1 MRRAVPVQRAI
12 LLLCYC
18 AFVISPGCSTK
29 RDPSDLL
36 APNEVGTIVV
46 QATLIVGQR
55 FPRVTLSRT
64 LSPDQAYD
72 EDAAAL
78 PGADVRIFAGSNGEI
93 TYYDNDDGTY
103 LAFDH
108 FNIPFEVQ
116 PHTEYRLVVHAA
128 DGRVVT
134 ATTTTPDSFSVRDW
148 FLLEDP
154 SLEIRRRLATFSD
167 YPTQPESLYF
177 DPANQLIYQDGLLEA
192 RFDRVDAAAYVV
204 GIESLDSNSP
214 FVIDADFLSEE
225 DLAQFQRLTSSPP
238 LAADL
243 GFLRLPWFA
252 IFYEGRY
259 RIRIYA
265 VDRNWYDLVRSVPG
279 LGGTNA
285 GFGGNVGDA
294 FERPI
299 FHVEGGIGLFASGSM
314 SEIGFMIHP
323 KP

>member
-1 MRRAVPVQRAI
+1 MMRANSSRRI
-12 LLLCYC
+12 FFLLCC
-18 AFVISPGCSTK
+18 LVFVLPSGCSTK

-36 APNEVGTIVV
+36 APSEVGTIVV
-46 QATLIVGQR
+46 QATLIVGQN
-55 FPRVTLSRT
+55 FPKVTLART
-64 LSPDQAYD
+64 GSPDQPYD

-78 PGADVRIFAGSNGEI
+78 PGADVRIFTGSNGEI
-93 TYYDNDDGTY
+93 TYFDNDDGTY
-103 LAFDH
+103 VAFDH
-108 FNIPFEVQ
+108 VNVPSQVQ
-116 PHTEYRLVVHAA
+116 PHTEYRLVVRAA
-128 DGRVVT
+128 DGRTVT
-134 ATTTTPDSFSVRDW
+134 ASTTTPDSFSVRDW
-148 FLLEDP
+148 LLLEDP
-154 SLEIRRRLATFSD
+154 SLEVRRPLATFAD
-167 YPTQPESLYF
+167 YPAHPESLYF

-204 GIESLDSNSP
+204 GIESLDNGSP

-243 GFLRLPWFA
+243 SFLRLPWFA
-252 IFYEGRY
+252 IFFEGRY

-265 VDRNWYDLVRSVPG
+265 VDRNWYDLARSVPS
-279 LGGTNA
+279 LGGTNV

-299 FHVEGGIGLFASGSM
+299 FHVEGGIGVFGSGSM

>member
-1 MRRAVPVQRAI
+1 MRRTVLVPRAV
-12 LLLCYC
+12 LLLCCC
-18 AFVISPGCSTK
+18 AFLISSGCSTK

-46 QATLIVGQR
+46 QATLVVGQN
-55 FPRVTLSRT
+55 FPKVTLSQT
-64 LSPDQAYD
+64 LSPDQPYD

-78 PGADVRIFAGSNGEI
+78 SGADVRIFTGANGEI
-93 TYYDNDDGTY
+93 GYGEFESGTY
-103 LAFDH
+103 LPVGG
-108 FNIPFEVQ
+108 NIANRIQ
-116 PHTEYRLVVHAA
+116 PHTEYRLVVRAA
-128 DGRVVT
+128 DGRTVT

-148 FLLEDP
+148 LLLEDP

-167 YPTQPESLYF
+167 YPTQPDSLYF

-204 GIESLDSNSP
+204 GIESLDNGSP

-243 GFLRLPWFA
+243 SFLRLPWFA

-265 VDRNWYDLVRSVPG
+265 VDRNWYDLVRSVPT

>member
-1 MRRAVPVQRAI
+1 MRRAVLVPRAV
-12 LLLCYC
+12 LFLCCFAFAISLGC
-18 AFVISPGCSTK
+18 AK
-29 RDPSDLL
+29 RDLSDLL

-46 QATLIVGQR
+46 QATLVVGER
-55 FPRVTLSRT
+55 FPRVTLSQT
-64 LSPDQAYD
+64 LSPDRPYD

-78 PGADVRIFAGSNGEI
+78 PGADVRIFTSTNGEVRYSEYSNGK
-93 TYYDNDDGTY
+93 YDATSFTGV
-103 LAFDH
+103 
-108 FNIPFEVQ
+108 PSPEVQ
-116 PHTEYRLVVHAA
+116 PHTEYRLVVRAA
-128 DGRVVT
+128 DGRTVT

-148 FLLEDP
+148 LLLEDP

-167 YPTQPESLYF
+167 YPNRPDSLYF
-177 DPANQLIYQDGLLEA
+177 DPKNQLIYQDGLLEA
-192 RFDRVDAAAYVV
+192 RFDRVGAAAYVV
-204 GIESLDSNSP
+204 GLESLDNGSP
-214 FVIDADFLSEE
+214 FVIEADFLSEE

-243 GFLRLPWFA
+243 SFIRLPWFA

-265 VDRNWYDLVRSVPG
+265 VDRNWYDLVRSVPT

-294 FERPI
+294 FERPL
-299 FHVEGGIGLFASGSM
+299 FHVEGGIGLFGSGSM

>member
-1 MRRAVPVQRAI
+1 MGRAVLVQRAVLI
-12 LLLCYC
+12 LCC
-18 AFVISPGCSTK
+18 FAFAISSGCSTK

-46 QATLIVGQR
+46 QATLVVGQD
-55 FPRVTLSRT
+55 FPKVTLSRT
-64 LSPDQAYD
+64 LSPDQPYD

-78 PGADVRIFAGSNGEI
+78 PGADVRIFTGASGEVE
-93 TYYDNDDGTY
+93 YYDVGNGLYRT
-103 LAFDH
+103 FSG
-108 FNIPFEVQ
+108 NIPNEVQ
-116 PHTEYRLVVHAA
+116 PHTEYRLVVRAA
-128 DGRVVT
+128 DGRIVT

-148 FLLEDP
+148 LLLEDP
-154 SLEIRRRLATFSD
+154 SLEIRRRLATFAD
-167 YPTQPESLYF
+167 YQTQPDSLYF

-204 GIESLDSNSP
+204 GIESLDNNSP
-214 FVIDADFLSEE
+214 FVIDADYLSEE

-243 GFLRLPWFA
+243 SFLRLPWFA
-252 IFYEGRY
+252 IFFEGRY

-265 VDRNWYDLVRSVPG
+265 VDRNWYDLVRSVPS
-279 LGGTNA
+279 LGGTNV

-299 FHVEGGIGLFASGSM
+299 FHVEGGIGLFGSGSM
-314 SEIGFMIHP
+314 SEIGFMVHP

>member
-1 MRRAVPVQRAI
+1 MRRAVLVPRAV
-12 LLLCYC
+12 LLLCCFAFAISLGC
-18 AFVISPGCSTK
+18 AK
-29 RDPSDLL
+29 RDLSDLL

-46 QATLIVGQR
+46 QATLVVGER
-55 FPRVTLSRT
+55 FPRVTLSQT
-64 LSPDQAYD
+64 LSPDRPYD

-78 PGADVRIFAGSNGEI
+78 PGADVRIFTSTNGEVRYSEYSNGK
-93 TYYDNDDGTY
+93 YDATSFTGV
-103 LAFDH
+103 
-108 FNIPFEVQ
+108 PSPEVQ
-116 PHTEYRLVVHAA
+116 PHTEYRLVVRAA
-128 DGRVVT
+128 DGRTVT

-148 FLLEDP
+148 LLLEDP

-167 YPTQPESLYF
+167 YPNRPDSLYF
-177 DPANQLIYQDGLLEA
+177 DPKNQLIYQDGLLEA
-192 RFDRVDAAAYVV
+192 RFDRVGAAAYVV
-204 GIESLDSNSP
+204 GLESLDNGSP
-214 FVIDADFLSEE
+214 FVIEADFLSEE

-243 GFLRLPWFA
+243 SFIRLPWFA

-265 VDRNWYDLVRSVPG
+265 VDRNWYDLVRSVPT

-294 FERPI
+294 FERPL
-299 FHVEGGIGLFASGSM
+299 FHVEGGIGLFGSGSM